1 MLFHLRFVYYHSPQ
15 PQLMVSGVS
24 GSVPQKNNTDHIIKT
39 SVAVLS
45 AHQVSKSNI
54 LAPSANG
61 PLISKWRSFAET
73 YKDVQQNFIR
83 TIYGKAKA
91 RLRNEQNTSDSLLED
106 LRNNEAWAASKNFS
120 DHLEDI
126 RDALD
131 GGNQKEKM
139 MVPYQRDLPF
149 FAEDGLNK
157 LRNLM
162 IIAVNNSEISE
173 YISDELLKE
182 ACFSQ
187 LTDFKTRSWRIN
199 SRNVNHFSDD
209 TNTTEL
215 QKKFDEFWVGPSV
228 EDEVIGATKAILL
241 MQCITDYAFEE
252 TELKSL
258 NLKKYYEQTLDE
270 YSRLRADS
278 GTTQHH
284 LEIIKRIEYLKW
296 GPKEYQRDPE
306 IIEIAMNRLHGA
318 GVIALRGW
326 GGVGKT
332 ALATRMIF
340 DAAKN
345 QSFDR
350 YITSSTKVG
359 SAQKEKNIHQSD
371 GPNLIKSDKNTTIF
385 DTLLSKDRKIS
396 GSIRRLCLQIIR
408 SADGDTRLHDD
419 STVQTLITTAI
430 KCMKKYKMLVCIDN
444 FEDIEEPENLY
455 LSDVKQEYLLEESQN
470 FKIFFDAWTREYQAL
485 LKNNSEEIYS
495 QVIVTTRSRGLGA
508 APYDVPLLTEKENF
522 DLFLFKIRTR
532 IEVRNEKNIAQIL
545 PQETIVTIDQSK
557 NEVNKRFAEW
567 YYVDG
572 DTSIE
577 GMHPM
582 NSISAAVDVS
592 ENNLEHILS
601 IIDDWN
607 PKGVKANSIA
617 KYCSSKVFRSLPS
630 LDKAIITELIM
641 RNSQFTSNDIVAV
654 ANDLLTSNA
663 KLGEAFGHDEGHQ
676 FLMTYHNDRNW
687 FVNSPNNA
695 HKYRWKA
702 DIYVHML
709 QVEEVENKL
718 KIRFELKSQEK
729 HEQRGSPS
737 YDPTARKALYEWI
750 NDHDKDFNFS
760 DELTHRRL
768 FALLTPLL
776 KEKNLK
782 EPQIA
787 SAYIMIF
794 KDELLKG
801 KNKIFDGHPPTKT
814 LIQIATD
821 YNKNKTKPAAGKSQ
835 KTTDRGRGGNLVSS
849 PKGLALKSGLPA
861 FVDYVTT
868 IQDEFNR
875 TLKDNNSYGI
885 CLRLYSDMIKTFE
898 KYYKAELFPL
908 ESVINEYKFVLNELM
923 DLPESEVHD
932 VGAYNQMVQDFIADV
947 SNHIGIVPKGTGH
960 SFNLTSEYLDVCKL
974 IVRAGNEMFE
984 WSVGGHEKTC
994 GSIFWAAM
1002 HTLANIEPGDPYENI
1017 ALDMLE
1023 QHYSNGR
1030 DLTRSVLN
1038 VNLFRIYHNRITQSK
1053 KQLFWTTSELMKPSG
1068 SQFGTLGKIVFM
1080 DVTETTVP
1088 ANVEIVYQEENEMEQ
1103 RQMIQDN
1110 CKYFRVVNH
1119 TAHRLYVIP
1128 ILEENGEPIEFEDL
1142 VGFEEVKKA
1151 VTKII
1156 NSNDLSRNPL
1166 SWSEMKQLISSQL
1179 DYDPWLSLSHYDSE
1193 RNAVLEF
1200 MRLIDR
1206 EDLTL
1211 ETIQEHI
1218 YLKIGNFT
1226 PGDIAKLKKFGYEAK
1241 FPSDYSQI
1249 TASRERRK
1257 GRKGHSWPRNPVM
1270 MARILHE
1277 FISKS
1282 DNDTSITF
1290 QQMKNRIKNKL
1301 GETDGE
1307 VRQNVIDDCFNIM
1320 DEGYDPHWL
1329 QRPINFKHKVYKD
1342 SSALIS
1348 ALEKRAH
1355 YRCDNFNVF
1364 KDKPKARKLVS
1375 FYLENVRNEYDKI
1388 FKK

>member
-1 MLFHLRFVYYHSPQ
+1 M
-15 PQLMVSGVS
+15 
-24 GSVPQKNNTDHIIKT
+24 
-39 SVAVLS
+39 
-45 AHQVSKSNI
+45 SKSNI
-54 LAPSANG
+54 HSPSADG

-73 YKDVQQNFIR
+73 YKEVQQSFVR

-91 RLRNEQNTSDSLLED
+91 RLRNEQNTPDSLLED
-106 LRNNEAWAASKNFS
+106 LRNNERWVGSKNFS

-131 GGNQKEKM
+131 GGTRKEKT

-149 FAEDGLNK
+149 LAEDGLNK
-157 LRNLM
+157 LRDLM
-162 IIAVNNSEISE
+162 IIAVNNSEISQ
-173 YISDELLKE
+173 YISDELLEE
-182 ACFSQ
+182 ACFGQ
-187 LTDFKTRSWRIN
+187 LTDIKTRSWRIN

-215 QKKFDEFWVGPSV
+215 QKKFDEFWVGQSV
-228 EDEVIGATKAILL
+228 ENEVIGATKAILL
-241 MQCITDYAFEE
+241 IQCITDCAFEE
-252 TELKSL
+252 MESKHL
-258 NLKKYYEQTLDE
+258 NLKDYYRRTLDE
-270 YSRLRADS
+270 YRRQRADS
-278 GTTQHH
+278 GTTQNH

-296 GPKEYQRDPE
+296 GPKEYQRDPQV
-306 IIEIAMNRLHGA
+306 IADAINSLHGG

-326 GGVGKT
+326 GGGGKT

-371 GPNLIKSDKNTTIF
+371 GPILIKSDKSTTIF

-419 STVQTLITTAI
+419 STDQTLIIEAI

-455 LSDVKQEYLLEESQN
+455 LSDVKQEHLLEESKN

-485 LKNNSEEIYS
+485 RKNNSEEIYS

-532 IEVRNEKNIAQIL
+532 IEVRSENNIAQTL

-567 YYVDG
+567 NYVDG
-572 DTSIE
+572 EISIK

-592 ENNLEHILS
+592 ENNLDHILS

-607 PKGVKANSIA
+607 PKGMKANSIA

-654 ANDLLTSNA
+654 ANDWLTSDP
-663 KLGEAFGHDEGHQ
+663 KPGVTFGHDEGYQ
-676 FLMTYHNDRNW
+676 FLMTYHNDRDW
-687 FVNSPNNA
+687 FVNSPNNK
-695 HKYRWKA
+695 HRYRWKA

-709 QVEEVENKL
+709 QVEEVEDKL
-718 KIRFELKSQEK
+718 KMRYELKSQEK
-729 HEQRGSPS
+729 HEQRGPPV
-737 YDPTARKALYEWI
+737 YDSTARRALYEWI
-750 NDHDKDFNFS
+750 NEHDKELNFS
-760 DELTHRRL
+760 DELIHRRL
-768 FALLTPLL
+768 LTLLNPLL
-776 KEKNLK
+776 KEKNL
-782 EPQIA
+782 EESQIA
-787 SAYIMIF
+787 SAYIMLF
-794 KDELLKG
+794 KDELLKN
-801 KNKIFDGHPPTKT
+801 KNQIFDGYPPRKT
-814 LIQIATD
+814 LIKIVSN
-821 YNKNKTKPAAGKSQ
+821 YHEKKTKPGAGKTQ
-835 KTTDRGRGGNLVSS
+835 GATDKGRGANLVSTR
-849 PKGLALKSGLPA
+849 KGLALKSGLPA

-875 TLKDNNSYGI
+875 TLKENKSYGI
-885 CLRLYSDMIKTFE
+885 CLRLYSDMIKKFE

-908 ESVINEYKFVLNELM
+908 QSVIKEYKFVLNELM
-923 DLPESEVHD
+923 DLPGSEIHD
-932 VGAYNQMVQDFIADV
+932 VGAYNQMVQDFIVDV

-960 SFNLTSEYLDVCKL
+960 SFNLTSEYLNVCKL

-984 WSVGGHEKTC
+984 WSVGGHERTC

-1030 DLTRSVLN
+1030 DLTRGVLN
-1038 VNLFRIYHNRITQSK
+1038 VNLFRIYHNRVTQSK

-1080 DVTETTVP
+1080 DVAGTTLP
-1088 ANVEIVYQEENEMEQ
+1088 DNVEIVYREEDGMEQ

-1119 TAHRLYVIP
+1119 AAHRLYVTP
-1128 ILEENGEPIEFEDL
+1128 ILEENGEPIVFEEL

-1151 VTKII
+1151 VTAII
-1156 NSNDLSRNPL
+1156 NSNDLLINPL
-1166 SWSEMKQLISSQL
+1166 SWSEMKQLISAQL
-1179 DYDPWLSLSHYDSE
+1179 NYDPWLSLSHYDSE

-1200 MRLIDR
+1200 MRLIGR
-1206 EDLTL
+1206 EDLRL
-1211 ETIQEHI
+1211 ENIQEHI
-1218 YLKIGNFT
+1218 YLKIGDFT
-1226 PGDIAKLKKFGYEAK
+1226 PQDIAELKKFSYEAK
-1241 FPSDYSQI
+1241 FSSNYSQI
-1249 TASRERRK
+1249 TASRK
-1257 GRKGHSWPRNPVM
+1257 HRKGHSWPRNPVM

-1277 FISKS
+1277 FISKAG
-1282 DNDTSITF
+1282 NDTSMTF

-1301 GETDGE
+1301 GETDGD
-1307 VRQNVIDDCFNIM
+1307 VRQSVIDDCFNIM
-1320 DEGYDPHWL
+1320 REGHDQHWL
-1329 QRPINFKHKVYKD
+1329 QRPINFKHTVYND
-1342 SSALIS
+1342 SSSLIS

-1355 YRCDNFNVF
+1355 YRCNNYDGL
-1364 KDKPKARKLVS
+1364 KDKLKARGLVS
-1375 FYLENVRNEYDKI
+1375 FYLDNVKTEYAKI

>member
-1 MLFHLRFVYYHSPQ
+1 
-15 PQLMVSGVS
+15 MVNGVS
-24 GSVPQKNNTDHIIKT
+24 GSIPQKNNTDHIIKT

-45 AHQVSKSNI
+45 AHQMSKSNI
-54 LAPSANG
+54 TAPSADG

-73 YKDVQQNFIR
+73 YKEVQQNFVR

-91 RLRNEQNTSDSLLED
+91 RLRNEQNTRDSLLEN
-106 LRNNEAWAASKNFS
+106 LRNDGGWADGKNFS

-131 GGNQKEKM
+131 GGNRNQKM

-157 LRNLM
+157 LRDLI
-162 IIAVNNSEISE
+162 IIAVNNSEISQ
-173 YISDELLKE
+173 YISDQLLEE
-182 ACFSQ
+182 ACFEQ

-209 TNTTEL
+209 TNTAEL
-215 QKKFDEFWVGPSV
+215 EKKFDEFWVGKSV

-241 MQCITDYAFEE
+241 MQCITDCAFEE
-252 TELKSL
+252 TVSKSL
-258 NLKKYYEQTLDE
+258 NLKEYYGGTLDE
-270 YSRLRADS
+270 YRRQRADS
-278 GTTQHH
+278 GTTQNH

-296 GPKEYQRDPE
+296 GPKEYQRDPKV
-306 IIEIAMNRLHGA
+306 IADAMNRLHGG

-371 GPNLIKSDKNTTIF
+371 GPTLIKSDKSTTIF

-419 STVQTLITTAI
+419 SPNQKLILTAI
-430 KCMKKYKMLVCIDN
+430 KCMKEFKMLVCIDN

-455 LSDVKQEYLLEESQN
+455 LSDVKQEHLLEESKD

-485 LKNNSEEIYS
+485 RKNNSEEIYS

-532 IEVRNEKNIAQIL
+532 IQVRNENNIAQIL
-545 PQETIVTIDQSK
+545 PQETIVTIDQNK

-567 YYVDG
+567 NYVDG
-572 DTSIE
+572 ETSVK

-592 ENNLEHILS
+592 ENNLEHVLS

-654 ANDLLTSNA
+654 ANDWLTSNPIP
-663 KLGEAFGHDEGHQ
+663 GVTFGHDEGYQ

-687 FVNSPNNA
+687 FVNSPNNN
-695 HKYRWKA
+695 HRYRWKA

-709 QVEEVENKL
+709 QVEEVETKL
-718 KIRFELKSQEK
+718 KMRHGLKSQEK
-729 HEQRGSPS
+729 QGQREPPS
-737 YDPTARKALYEWI
+737 YDSAARRALYEWI
-750 NDHDKDFNFS
+750 NGHDEDHNFS
-760 DELTHRRL
+760 EELKHRHLR
-768 FALLTPLL
+768 AHLTPLL

-782 EPQIA
+782 ESQIA
-787 SAYIMIF
+787 SAYIMLF
-794 KDELLKG
+794 KNKLLKN
-801 KNKIFDGHPPTKT
+801 KNQIFDGDPPQQT
-814 LIQIATD
+814 LIEIVSN
-821 YNKNKTKPAAGKSQ
+821 YHKNKTKVGEGKIQNTSEAGAGLK
-835 KTTDRGRGGNLVSS
+835 LVST

-861 FVDYVTT
+861 FVNYITI

-875 TLKDNNSYGI
+875 TLKDNNLHGL

-898 KYYKAELFPL
+898 KFYKAELFPL
-908 ESVINEYKFVLNELM
+908 ESVINEYKFVLNELL
-923 DLPESEVHD
+923 DLPESEIHD
-932 VGAYNQMVQDFIADV
+932 VEAYNQMVQEFITNV
-947 SNHIGIVPKGTGH
+947 SDHIGIVPKGTGH

-984 WSVGGHEKTC
+984 WSVGGHQKTC

-1002 HTLANIEPGDPYENI
+1002 HTLANIEPGDSYENI

-1080 DVTETTVP
+1080 DVAGTTVP
-1088 ANVEIVYQEENEMEQ
+1088 DNVEIVYRDETKMEE
-1103 RQMIQDN
+1103 RQMIQNN

-1119 TAHRLYVIP
+1119 TAHRLYVTP
-1128 ILEENGEPIEFEDL
+1128 ILEENGEPIVFEEL

-1151 VTKII
+1151 VSEII
-1156 NSNDLSRNPL
+1156 NSNDLFVNPL
-1166 SWSEMKQLISSQL
+1166 SWSEMKQLISAQL
-1179 DYDPWLSLSHYDSE
+1179 NYDPWLSLSHYDSE

-1211 ETIQEHI
+1211 ENIQEHI

-1226 PGDIAKLKKFGYEAK
+1226 PEDIAKLKKFSYEAK
-1241 FPSDYSQI
+1241 FPSNYSQI

-1282 DNDTSITF
+1282 DNDISITF

-1355 YRCDNFNVF
+1355 YRCNKSNVF
-1364 KDKPKARKLVS
+1364 KDKPKAKELVS
-1375 FYLENVRNEYDKI
+1375 FYLKSVNSEYSKI